1 MNVIES
7 VQKNAPL
14 MAATRR
20 RPRRPHRFVRL
31 ARQAAA
37 PIVPVAR
44 VGGQETTL
52 FLGREQWLA
61 RLLMLDKMLRL
72 TSVPISVA
80 PAMTR

>member
-1 MNVIES
+1 M
-7 VQKNAPL
+7 
-14 MAATRR
+14 
-20 RPRRPHRFVRL
+20 
-31 ARQAAA
+31 
-37 PIVPVAR
+37 PVAR

>member
-7 VQKNAPL
+7 VQKNAPSWQRHVVDL
-14 MAATRR
+14 GARTG
-20 RPRRPHRFVRL
+20 FVRL